1 MSVIQLSQPKKLSK
15 LFTLAL
21 PLALSIASMGLIT
34 RPAFSQEAT
43 MNRVLT
49 VTGQGTESTPA
60 SLAQIQLGVEVQGE
74 TAAEVQQEIANRS
87 AAVIEYLQSQNVQ
100 KLQTTGVYL
109 YPQYDYSENGN
120 QRIIGYTASNT
131 VSFRVDT
138 TRAGAIMDS
147 AVDAGATRI
156 DGVSFVADDNA
167 IATAQREAL
176 REATEEA
183 LAQADVVLESLGL
196 SRDEVV
202 GIQINNSS
210 TYLPPIPYAAVAEDR
225 AASTPVIAGE
235 QDVSATVTLEISY

>member
-1 MSVIQLSQPKKLSK
+1 MSFIQLSQPKPFPKL
-15 LFTLAL
+15 LTLAL
-21 PLALSIASMGLIT
+21 PLALSIASLGFMA
-34 RPAFSQEAT
+34 RPAFSQEAS
-43 MNRVLT
+43 MDRVLT
-49 VTGQGTESTPA
+49 VTGQGTESIPA

-74 TAAEVQQEIANRS
+74 TASEVQQQIADRS

-109 YPQYDYSENGN
+109 YPQYDYSENGS

-138 TRAGAIMDS
+138 TRAGAIMDR

-156 DGVSFVADDNA
+156 DGVSFVADDSA
-167 IATAQREAL
+167 IATAQRAAL

-183 LAQADVVLESLGL
+183 LDQADVVLESLGL

-202 GIQINNSS
+202 GIQINNSA
-210 TYLPPIPYAAVAEDR
+210 TYVPPIPYAAMAEDR
-225 AASTPVIAGE
+225 FATTPVIAGE
-235 QDVSATVTLEISY
+235 QDVSAMVTLEISY